1 MYIDCIHACMYYLY
15 TQSVFM
21 LIPRKNE
28 FREEEPAAAADSLGG
43 GGMSPGGTSEA
54 YKRGRIKQQK
64 YNDFGFG
71 GIKQP
76 F

>member
-43 GGMSPGGTSEA
+43 GGMSPGEPQRHINGVVSNNKNIMILVLE
-54 YKRGRIKQQK
+54 G
-64 YNDFGFG
+64 
-71 GIKQP
+71 
-76 F
+76 